1 MNQDLIFKLAR
12 KSKGECPVPAIF
24 AGEQLDSIA
33 THDTNFYKNPNNK
46 FLNTCCGSGTY
57 IIETYKRLMSGLET
71 IIPDQEI
78 RKRHILQNMLYAIDI
93 KYTFIAHTI
102 NQLDPE
108 RKYINPSNF
117 VHGDALTYK
126 WNTKFDVIM
135 YSAPFSQTSASG
147 NTVWENHYDTYYS
160 ILNNNG
166 YMLTNLPPRWRSPV
180 VDHNFSAGKK
190 NKRFF
195 NSLKNKQ
202 FILIRMVNNNSDVK
216 HTRSDM
222 IVFKNCKRTKDCKII
237 DIKGTVDYINL
248 TEFDW
253 IPNYM
258 IKEIQS
264 ILTSDKNQRINI
276 SLTYECERRLKHVNK
291 VTESNANHKYPCVNS
306 ITKDGSF
313 KFYYSTKNDLP
324 IMNTRKVILSHSGN
338 CYAYNDYNKEYGVT
352 QHMYYIKIDSNEEAN
367 KICKFVK
374 SSYFNKLSDA
384 CKWSLQC
391 AGIVDALS
399 FFNKNIYEKY

>member
-12 KSKGECPVPAIF
+12 KSKGECPIPAIF

-57 IIETYKRLMSGLET
+57 IIETYKRLMNGLEST
-71 IIPDQEI
+71 
-78 RKRHILQNMLYAIDI
+78 
-93 KYTFIAHTI
+93 HTI

-180 VDHNFSAGKK
+180 VDRNFSAGKK
-190 NKRFF
+190 NKHFF

-202 FILIRMVNNNSDVK
+202 FILIRMVNNNSDIK

-222 IVFKNCKRTKDCKII
+222 IVFQNCKRTKDCKVI

-258 IKEIQS
+258 IKEIRS
-264 ILTSDKNQRINI
+264 ILTSDKTQRINI
-276 SLTYECERRLKHVNK
+276 LLTYECERRLKHVNK
-291 VTESNANHKYPCVNS
+291 VTEPNKNHKYPCVNS
-306 ITKDGSF
+306 ITKDGSL

-324 IMNTRKVILSHSGN
+324 VMNTRKVILSHSGN
-338 CYAYNDYNKEYGVT
+338 C
-352 QHMYYIKIDSNEEAN
+352 
-367 KICKFVK
+367 
-374 SSYFNKLSDA
+374 
-384 CKWSLQC
+384 
-391 AGIVDALS
+391 
-399 FFNKNIYEKY
+399 